1 MNLDCV
7 YSQPVKIAA
16 RHKSLL
22 YAVNLLTSSR
32 NKSCC
37 VERDY
42 VRKVY
47 DHFMSLDDCREND
60 EAQKIDVDYIN
71 HWEKLHDSCVS
82 HKRPEDLVVCYLA
95 GPEPH
100 NDFKELTNLGILS
113 QNIWAFES
121 DLGTYKTA
129 LTSYDTGVFPQPKI
143 IKLPI
148 ESFFMQTPKKF
159 DIVYIDA
166 CGTIPS
172 HQHALRCVTSLCK
185 HHRLHSPGV
194 IITNFSIPNV
204 ELEKDR
210 KEYCDLISQYFLFKK
225 YPNAGIVFDNGE
237 IVSREK
243 TAIKDEI
250 NSSFSLQYGEYISSL
265 LRDIGSIIVPV
276 QRFANSAFFA
286 LMNEGT
292 TRKVGDLTIAHIN
305 EMRNNSLSRYF
316 AVIKFLD
323 QHSLLCDKTKRL
335 ITELHGYDPYPID
348 LCQSFLTLTRF
359 KSNGSKL
366 KKDIQEIKEYF
377 EKNDSMYQFLDK
389 PQSTLFFDL
398 IINQIAYPMH
408 YNAEAIRRYSY
419 TAKKNEMY
427 LDITVLDECRYIYD
441 WLPAV
446 HQVQSAFSNYSWQ
459 YVFRF
464 ALDGLVKNRLNYNN
478 EFFFQGSVISND
490 IEGFSNKVIKP
501 REKIF

>member
-1 MNLDCV
+1 MTIDCI

-22 YAVNLLTSSR
+22 YAVNLLTSNR

-47 DHFMSLDDCREND
+47 DYFMSLNDCRETE
-60 EAQKIDVDYIN
+60 EARKINVDYIN

-129 LTSYDTGVFPQPKI
+129 LMSYDTGVFPQPKI

-166 CGTIPS
+166 CGAIPS
-172 HQHALRCVTSLCK
+172 HQHALRCVATLCK
-185 HHRLHSPGV
+185 YHRLHSPGA

-204 ELEKDR
+204 ELEKDK
-210 KEYCDLISQYFLFKK
+210 KEYCDLMSQYFLFKK
-225 YPNAGIVFDNGE
+225 YPNERISFDNGE
-237 IVSREK
+237 IISKEM
-243 TAIKDEI
+243 TTIKDEI
-250 NSSFSLQYGEYISSL
+250 NSSFAVQYGEYVSSL

-276 QRFANSAFFA
+276 QRFANSAFFT
-286 LMNEGT
+286 LMNESAAQ
-292 TRKVGDLTIAHIN
+292 KVENLTIECIN
-305 EMRNNSLSRYF
+305 DIRNNAL
-316 AVIKFLD
+316 
-323 QHSLLCDKTKRL
+323 
-335 ITELHGYDPYPID
+335 
-348 LCQSFLTLTRF
+348 
-359 KSNGSKL
+359 
-366 KKDIQEIKEYF
+366 
-377 EKNDSMYQFLDK
+377 
-389 PQSTLFFDL
+389 
-398 IINQIAYPMH
+398 
-408 YNAEAIRRYSY
+408 
-419 TAKKNEMY
+419 AK
-427 LDITVLDECRYIYD
+427 
-441 WLPAV
+441 
-446 HQVQSAFSNYSWQ
+446 
-459 YVFRF
+459 
-464 ALDGLVKNRLNYNN
+464 
-478 EFFFQGSVISND
+478 
-490 IEGFSNKVIKP
+490 
-501 REKIF
+501 